1 LRGAQRGGFTGFL
14 KGIGRGLIGVVTK
27 PITGVLDLASH
38 TTEGLKN
45 TITYFDDKANEE
57 KKRKPRAFY
66 GRERYF
72 KKYVKFEADLLNNL
86 KVFEEGKYAFDN
98 FIQCFVI
105 GDIKGIENILIVTFE
120 HLIYYNQNRNK
131 IIFVVEPE
139 NINAIEKDVQG
150 MKILVNQNSQINE
163 ISIHCK
169 NAAMVEEIINTINEV
184 RYLTLCINLQI

>member
-1 LRGAQRGGFTGFL
+1 
-14 KGIGRGLIGVVTK
+14 
-27 PITGVLDLASH
+27 
-38 TTEGLKN
+38 
-45 TITYFDDKANEE
+45 
-57 KKRKPRAFY
+57 
-66 GRERYF
+66 
-72 KKYVKFEADLLNNL
+72 
-86 KVFEEGKYAFDN
+86 
-98 FIQCFVI
+98 VI